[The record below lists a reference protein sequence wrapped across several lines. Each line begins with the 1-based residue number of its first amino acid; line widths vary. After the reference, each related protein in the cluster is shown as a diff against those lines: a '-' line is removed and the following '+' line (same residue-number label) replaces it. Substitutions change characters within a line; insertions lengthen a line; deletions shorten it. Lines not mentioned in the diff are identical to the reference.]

1 MTKTEA
7 IAVQKATMS
16 FIAIF
21 AVSSPH
27 NIKLTINMPSSKK
40 KVSEYLYITEFLTV
54 CGIINPIIKI
64 LQNR

>member
-16 FIAIF
+16 FIATL

-27 NIKLTINMPSSKK
+27 NIKLTINMPSNKK